1 MEKIDLKHLKQLT
14 MLCRKLGIEHLKHG
28 DLELNLTSIL
38 PTQSTRKSSKKK
50 TNTEET
56 PSLSQDIESEALTQ
70 DALLFY
76 SVRDDVGAE
85 SEQETVI

>member
-50 TNTEET
+50 NTEET

-76 SVRDDVGAE
+76 SVRDDVGTEA
-85 SEQETVI
+85 EQETVI

>member
-1 MEKIDLKHLKQLT
+1 
-14 MLCRKLGIEHLKHG
+14 
-28 DLELNLTSIL
+28 L
-38 PTQSTRKSSKKK
+38 PTQNSRKPSKKK
-50 TNTEET
+50 EET

-85 SEQETVI
+85 QEQETVI